1 MKNQEKRIIRKEY
14 LLLLLFIS
22 LNLSLQA
29 SHINISHFSV
39 SFIPDKNIMCYPG
52 DLPIDENG
60 DLDYLP
66 EKDDSLN
73 WKKYSRF
80 ELYEMFH
87 KKFMW
92 LKIELPENKYDDPAV
107 YIDADVNEFEVYFS
121 QKKVYQS
128 KSKETEIDF
137 QSLKRHIIPLRDP
150 DCKYVMIRIFF
161 ETPIIFKQFD
171 EIYFGSQHDLNK
183 IAEQEAKFMFTA
195 NIIVFLI
202 GSLLIIIGFISLCVF
217 LYRRKKK
224 EHPFLTFSLFSV
236 SAGVVYLLHSI
247 LSYMLNI
254 SPMKKLDI
262 MVIVINLLTISLIL
276 LVKQIFSP
284 QGKPIFKWLLGL
296 SFVSLLV
303 GIFSP
308 NLWLFFGFIYHILLF
323 VVFITMFFI
332 ILRSQK
338 YIESSRSNKRFII
351 FTFSFFL
358 FLIFVSFKDFGGLPL
373 MTLPFEIGI
382 IWLVIAFGYFLLEHY
397 TRINRELQQ
406 NKIKVLQ
413 LEQENLLSQLESLKK
428 QIDPHFLFNS
438 LGTLIS
444 LIEKDS
450 FLAIDFVEELSKV
463 YRYILQTQHKELVEL
478 KDELNFINSYIF
490 LLSKRFGKNL
500 NINLK
505 ISKGW
510 LNYLIPPLSL
520 QLLIENAVKHNI
532 ISKEKTLNINIS
544 IDEDE
549 YLNVENNFQK
559 KRTFVSS
566 TKIGLKNLKSRYEFF
581 TDRKVE
587 IISDEDIFQVRI
599 PLIKEM
605 PERLV

>member
-1 MKNQEKRIIRKEY
+1 MEYRNEKNMKKRY
-14 LLLLLFIS
+14 LLIFLFIVI
-22 LNLSLQA
+22 NVSLQA
-29 SHINISHFSV
+29 IHINISHFSV

-150 DCKYVMIRIFF
+150 DCKYVMIKIFF

-358 FLIFVSFKDFGGLPL
+358 FLILISFKDFGGLPL

-532 ISKEKTLNINIS
+532 ISSEKPLNINIS

>member
-1 MKNQEKRIIRKEY
+1 MEYRNEKNMKKRY
-14 LLLLLFIS
+14 LLIFLFIVI
-22 LNLSLQA
+22 NVSLQA
-29 SHINISHFSV
+29 FHINISHFSV

-60 DLDYLP
+60 NLDYFP

-150 DCKYVMIRIFF
+150 DCKYVMIKIFF

-308 NLWLFFGFIYHILLF
+308 NLF

-358 FLIFVSFKDFGGLPL
+358 FLILISFKDFGGLPL